1 MTFNIYNSFRSCYS
15 TQAAIATCKS
25 TVLSGRKKR
34 ESTLTE
40 NQKPIVDLN
49 GDMVDFRDLIKAS
62 RVKYFT
68 FTEADTDLN
77 KFRPIKTS
85 LDPFNN

>member
-1 MTFNIYNSFRSCYS
+1 MQEKLENIDFSDFLTFNIYNSFRSCYS
-15 TQAAIATCKS
+15 TQANIATCSS

-62 RVKYFT
+62 RVK
-68 FTEADTDLN
+68 
-77 KFRPIKTS
+77 
-85 LDPFNN
+85 